1 MTTPVMPDLRQ
12 LRYFVAVAE
21 EKHFGRAAARLSMT
35 QPPLSQA
42 IRALEETLG
51 VELFARTKRSVE
63 LTPVGVDLLPEVRR
77 LLASAE
83 ALRPLA
89 QSLARGESGGL
100 SLSFVSTADYG
111 LLPPLLRD
119 FGVRHPRVRLQ
130 LAEATSDVQFEEL
143 VAGHIDAGLVIGP
156 LPPRYAAQLSWLPIA
171 REPLV
176 IAMSAQMAAQ
186 IEAQIDAVKERNAKQ
201 TEDRSAHVADER
213 NAKST
218 KDRSART
225 TGRLDAK
232 ATQKTIQKATQQA
245 RVQAARRAPEENGG
259 EHPLPV
265 PAEWR
270 DTPISLRD
278 AADAPLVIF
287 PRRLAPGFYDI
298 IMDCYGVAGV
308 TPRIGQE
315 AIQMQTIVS
324 LVSAGMGVALVPQ
337 SLRNLRRTGVV
348 YRPLTEAVPA
358 IETGLVWRTQAVS
371 PVLAGFIEIARAH
384 AAGSGRD

>member
-1 MTTPVMPDLRQ
+1 MIPAVPDLRQ
-12 LRYFVAVAE
+12 LRYFIAVAE

-63 LTPVGVDLLPEVRR
+63 LTPVGADLLPEVRR
-77 LLASAE
+77 LLAGAE

-130 LAEATSDVQFEEL
+130 LAEATSDVQLEEL
-143 VAGHIDAGLVIGP
+143 IAGHIDAGLVIGP

-176 IAMSAQMAAQ
+176 IAMSAQMATR
-186 IEAQIDAVKERNAKQ
+186 IEAGEGKEGVG
-201 TEDRSAHVADER
+201 H
-213 NAKST
+213 
-218 KDRSART
+218 
-225 TGRLDAK
+225 
-232 ATQKTIQKATQQA
+232 
-245 RVQAARRAPEENGG
+245 AA
-259 EHPLPV
+259 
-265 PAEWR
+265 AEWR

-298 IMDCYGVAGV
+298 IMDCYGVAGL

-324 LVSAGMGVALVPQ
+324 LVSAGIGVALVPQ

-384 AAGSGRD
+384 AGASGRA